1 MTIKPFYN
9 TVDFLYDLVIDNMPV
24 VIRERS
30 MANAFI
36 LGSFGTYGVV
46 KGVQWLSKNVVD
58 KVIPG
63 FDDKYLSTLEKLCIV
78 GMAAAPVLY
87 AVIDPQGAREVM
99 TMNPT
104 YTSGMIGVYAGSIA
118 CAVQDLH
125 KRSVSEKKLQ

>member
-1 MTIKPFYN
+1 MAIKPFYN
-9 TVDFLYDLVIDNMPV
+9 IVDFLYDLVIDNMPV

-36 LGSFGTYGVV
+36 LGSVGTFGVI

-58 KVIPG
+58 KAIPG
-63 FDDKYLSTLEKLCIV
+63 FDDKCLPTLEKLCIV
-78 GMAAAPVLY
+78 GMAAAPILY

-104 YTSGMIGVYAGSIA
+104 YTSGMMGIYAGSIA
-118 CAVQDLH
+118 CGAQDLH
-125 KRSVSEKKLQ
+125 RRSVAEKRME